1 LILAVYVAAGIG
13 YASTAPLLDVSDE
26 PRHFAYV
33 QHLANGG
40 ALPVQR
46 IGQTDAEAPWHQ
58 EGSQPPLYYALMGLL
73 ARPFDRSDFD
83 EFWQFNPHARLG
95 RADTTHNWNQM
106 LHSEAGRFPW
116 RGVALVVML
125 IRFASLAFGAVAVLC
140 AYALAREF
148 RPGDTRLPALAAA
161 LVAFNPMYLHIMGS
175 VNNDSLATALSS
187 LALLLGARLIRRGLA
202 VRPALLLG
210 IALGGAAL
218 TKASGLALSLSVPF
232 FVLLF
237 ALRARQP
244 LSRVVLNALAIAL
257 PAAAIAGWF
266 YARNYVLYGDLTG
279 TQMMAAIAGAR
290 EPAATLG
297 EIAGEWRSFLTAYI
311 AMFGA
316 VNIPVPQWMYAAF
329 EAVLVCAGAGLL
341 LEVAAWRARRNP
353 DAASAAI
360 AAMSFTALIVALA
373 ALLRWTSIT
382 KASQGRLL
390 FPIVAGLALLLAT
403 GLLRVQDSLR
413 AAAPVRFFAPL
424 VAGALAVLT
433 VIAPFAYLR
442 PAYAEPQ
449 RFAYESGL
457 PTVLT
462 RTELRFDDKIRWLGF
477 VVNTPRQRVAPGE
490 ILDVTLY
497 WQGLAPMTRNYSAF
511 IKLFGP
517 GDVEVLGIDT
527 YPGGGMFQTTRWTP
541 GEIIA
546 DRYRLRL
553 PETMTVTMPSLLRL
567 DVGFY
572 DFTAGP
578 EAGRLATFDGAGAPT
593 GRQRYPA
600 ASLGVGGAFPPV
612 PGVQRLSHADVVGA
626 TAALQ
631 SDGVVLID
639 VTWRVRRD
647 IEADYTV
654 FAQLFNAQG
663 KKVGQKDGPAANG
676 DLPARF
682 WRAGDTVR
690 DRRFIVPDQAL
701 VPGIYTLK
709 FGLYRSDGA
718 LERMA
723 AFDEAGQQYADNA
736 LRYTFEVR

>member
-1 LILAVYVAAGIG
+1 M
-13 YASTAPLLDVSDE
+13 YATAAPLLDVSDE

-46 IGQTDAEAPWHQ
+46 IGQTEAEASWHQ
-58 EGSQPPLYYALMGLL
+58 EGSQPPLYYALMGII
-73 ARPFDRSDFD
+73 ARPFDRSDF
-83 EFWQFNPHARLG
+83 EQIWQFNPHARLG

-106 LHSEAGRFPW
+106 LHGEGDRFPW
-116 RGVALVVML
+116 HGAALVVMV
-125 IRFASLAFGAVAVLC
+125 IRFVSLAFGAVAVTC
-140 AYALAREF
+140 AYALARTF
-148 RPGDTRLPALAAA
+148 RPDDTRLPVLAAA

-175 VNNDSLATALSS
+175 VNNDTLATALSS
-187 LALLLGARLIRRGLA
+187 LALVLGAWLIRRGLDL
-202 VRPALLLG
+202 RFALLLG
-210 IALGGAAL
+210 TVLGGAAL

-244 LSRVVLNALAIAL
+244 IGRIVAMALAIAL

-266 YARNYVLYGDLTG
+266 YVRNYVLYGDLTG

-290 EPAATLG
+290 VPPATLG

-316 VNIPVPQWMYAAF
+316 VNIPVPQWVYAVF
-329 EAVLVCAGAGLL
+329 EGLLVLAGVGLL
-341 LEVAAWRARRNP
+341 LEAVEWRQRRKP
-353 DAASAAI
+353 DAAGAAI
-360 AAMSFTALIVALA
+360 AAMSATALAVAFL

-382 KASQGRLL
+382 QASQGRLL
-390 FPIVAGLALLLAT
+390 FPVVAGIALLLAT
-403 GLLRVQDSLR
+403 GVLRVQDSLR
-413 AAAPVRFFAPL
+413 RIAPARFLAPL

-449 RFAYESGL
+449 RFANDANL
-457 PTVLT
+457 PASLT
-462 RTELRFDDKIRWLGF
+462 RTELRFEDKIRWIGF

-517 GDVEVLGIDT
+517 GEIELLGIDT

-541 GEIIA
+541 GEVIA

-553 PETMTVTMPSLLRL
+553 PETMTVTMPAMLRL

-578 EAGRLATFDGAGAPT
+578 EAGRLPTFDGAGAPT

-612 PGVQRLSHADVVGA
+612 PGVQRLSHADVVSA
-626 TAALQ
+626 TAVLQ
-631 SDGVVLID
+631 PDGVVLMD
-639 VTWRVRRD
+639 VTWRVSRD
-647 IEADYTV
+647 VEGDYTV
-654 FAQLFNAQG
+654 FAQLFDAQG
-663 KKVGQKDGPAANG
+663 RQVGQKDGPAANG
-676 DLPARF
+676 DFPARF

-690 DRRFIVPDQAL
+690 DRRVIVPDQPL
-701 VPGIYTLK
+701 TPGIYTLT
-709 FGLYRSDGA
+709 FGLYRPDGA
-718 LERMA
+718 FERMP
-723 AFDEAGQQYADNA
+723 AFDESGQPLADNA